1 MKYIK
6 VYHKLIINI
15 YIYIL
20 FFSSLVYHYVSLC
33 IIMYLLQMKT
43 ANLLGIVGTDV
54 PIEEIQK
61 LVSPY
66 KVDKIGYANM

>member
-15 YIYIL
+15 YIYIYIRSFL
-20 FFSSLVYHYVSLC
+20 FLPCISLS
-33 IIMYLLQMKT
+33 IIMHLLQMKT